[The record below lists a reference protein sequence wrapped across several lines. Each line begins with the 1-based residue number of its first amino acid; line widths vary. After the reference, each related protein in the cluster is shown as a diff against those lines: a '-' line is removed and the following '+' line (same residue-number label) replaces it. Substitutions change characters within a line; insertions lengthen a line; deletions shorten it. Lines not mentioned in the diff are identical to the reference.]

1 MSALDRVDAA
11 PANAEANQRSLRKL
25 ARAWRDDNN
34 PYSPVMCVLMLLI
47 AGLVVKLGPAIH
59 ELLAQ
64 N

>member
-11 PANAEANQRSLRKL
+11 SANAEPNPQFLQKL
-25 ARAWRDDNN
+25 TRAWRDDNN
-34 PYSPVMCVLMLLI
+34 PYSPVMCVFMLLI

-64 N
+64 K